1 MAVLCSYTDAL
12 KTGQQLK
19 CCCFPAE
26 AEINQNLSVK
36 PWSLLFEQQMLRG
49 ESVQKAEKRE
59 KAQNKGRNPEQQ
71 LSV

>member
-1 MAVLCSYTDAL
+1 MAVLCSYTDAF

-19 CCCFPAE
+19 CFCFLAE

-49 ESVQKAEKRE
+49 ESVQKAEKKE